1 MLDADSRPSFEELRE
16 EFAKMARDPG
26 RYLVI
31 PVNAGRYFLCTS
43 QVNCFYTFE
52 WTTIVAGLRLT
63 EVMSKRSSRFR
74 VSITEHLSGSGNYM
88 SGVRVLVCSINF

>member
-31 PVNAGRYFLCTS
+31 PVHHNTFLLFHQGLGNDENKGTVLDL
-43 QVNCFYTFE
+43 QILCFF
-52 WTTIVAGLRLT
+52 
-63 EVMSKRSSRFR
+63 
-74 VSITEHLSGSGNYM
+74 NYHY
-88 SGVRVLVCSINF
+88 SLC